1 MLFEVNSTTIFHVLR
16 HFDGYSENLLKY
28 LEGEEYYYYDY
39 ELKSMQK
46 SVITKSKMKQ
56 AIQTIGSK
64 FYHQRIDIFD
74 LMNSIQIELEERRL
88 DWKVEGGVKKVDF
101 IYSFEGVVGFSNLV
115 KKSDLDDSLKGSI
128 ITVPR
133 SSLEGENSVMVDVL
147 NSQDISLQQ
156 TSKIGVEI
164 VRTPEL
170 PFYWFTAYPTID
182 DDQDIDFDDYVMVVN
197 E

>member
-74 LMNSIQIELEERRL
+74 LMNSIQIELFGS
-88 DWKVEGGVKKVDF
+88 GGRDRTYDQL
-101 IYSFEGVVGFSNLV
+101 I
-115 KKSDLDDSLKGSI
+115 
-128 ITVPR
+128 
-133 SSLEGENSVMVDVL
+133 
-147 NSQDISLQQ
+147 NSQLLY
-156 TSKIGVEI
+156 
-164 VRTPEL
+164 R
-170 PFYWFTAYPTID
+170 
-182 DDQDIDFDDYVMVVN
+182 
-197 E
+197 